1 MVGRRRWLQG
11 AGQAA
16 AWACLGTF
24 MPAAAPAASHGAG
37 AQRLTLAVSSR
48 RSLLNLPLTVAHERG
63 YFAAEGLAIDWYEP
77 GVGAGAFQALARG
90 VASVA
95 VCNYAQ
101 TIAYQARG
109 VGLRSLAMQ
118 MRSPQAVLGVSLKTM
133 AHFRDPSDLK
143 GRKVGLLLPSA
154 GGRLVLGM
162 WLHNAGLRLSD
173 VVLVALDDPAELVQA
188 YRVGKLDA
196 LCVYDPVVAQLEQRG
211 EIRVVADTRALS
223 GTQGIFGGPMPGCAV
238 CATTEWVSTH
248 PEACQALASGMV
260 QALKWL
266 QTAGPS
272 DLNKTVP
279 EAYFGGDRS
288 LYLAAFEKV
297 REGFSVDGFLPPEAA
312 QVALKTMGRLDHDV
326 RPERID
332 LAQTYTND
340 FVLRAK
346 LKYKV

>member
-1 MVGRRRWLQG
+1 MFGRRRWLQG

-16 AWACLGTF
+16 AWACMGALV
-24 MPAAAPAASHGAG
+24 PVAAPAASHSAG
-37 AQRLTLAVSSR
+37 AQRLTLAVSNR

-77 GVGAGAFQALARG
+77 GVGSGAFQALTRG

-109 VGLRSLAMQ
+109 VGLRSLVVQ

-133 AHFRDPSDLK
+133 THYREPFDLK
-143 GRKVGLLLPSA
+143 GRKVGLLLPSP

-173 VVLVALDDPAELVQA
+173 VVLVTLDDPAEMVQA
-188 YRVGKLDA
+188 YRAGRLDA
-196 LCVYDPVVAQLEQRG
+196 LCVHDPVVTQLEQRG

-223 GTQGIFGGPMPGCAV
+223 GTQGIFGGPMPGCAL
-238 CATTEWVSTH
+238 CATPDWVNAH
-248 PEACQALASGMV
+248 PEASQALVNGVV

-279 EAYFGGDRS
+279 EVYFGGERS

-312 QVALKTMGRLDHDV
+312 QAALKTMGRLDHDV

-346 LKYKV
+346 LKYKS